1 MRQKTTHGQQA
12 SAIILAVALMVLA
25 IAASASAQ
33 KITDYTADQVV
44 IGAKGKV
51 EQESKLSVAG
61 DRIRIDKVV
70 PADAKMTFIYRR
82 DLKQAVTINP
92 GKKTYFEGP
101 LDEKAFSAALGLPAG
116 ATTERA
122 AGEEAVSG
130 FPCAKKELDMEIDF
144 KKAKKTVT
152 NTVWVSDKLGIPLR
166 VKTYEGRVTELRNI
180 KEGKPDPALFESPKD
195 FKKAATQKDVLPSD
209 PFLDDDD

>member
-1 MRQKTTHGQQA
+1 MRQKTTQVQRA
-12 SAIILAVALMVLA
+12 SAIIPAVALMVLA

-33 KITDYTADQVV
+33 KITDYTADQVL

-51 EQESKLSVAG
+51 EQESRLSVAG

-101 LDEKAFSAALGLPAG
+101 LDEKALSAALGLPAG

-122 AGEEAVSG
+122 AGEETVSG

-152 NTVWVSDKLGIPLR
+152 NAVWVSDKLGIPLR

-180 KEGKPDPALFESPKD
+180 KEGKPDPAVFESPKD
-195 FKKAATQKDVLPSD
+195 FKKAATLKDVLPSD